1 MSGFVDVHS
10 HVVPSGDD
18 GARTIEEGLELCR
31 LAFES
36 GTATLF
42 ATPHAHAP
50 WDTFPRTASRDAL
63 FAGSLE
69 EMRGEVA
76 GWGLDLRRGWEV
88 YPSEVPAGR
97 RGRARAGRDAGGAGR
112 VPRLVARDRR
122 CDRASSPM
130 LRPGSTPR
138 GSCRCSRTPS
148 AASPSWPTRGACG
161 RSSSTERCSASTR
174 LRSSGATGRP
184 PSAPPGRS
192 LDAGLV
198 ALAASD
204 GHSVSRPPVL
214 DSAFEEARRRLGD
227 DGARRLFDG
236 SALPWVV
243 AQWCGSR
250 QSTGG
255 RAGRLEEAVRAG
267 EVTAAEEAVRRR
279 VRRRVRG
286 REHVVLRGVHDGS
299 LLLRVAAPEEED
311 DPLAACR
318 ELRDDPVGEP
328 LPPLARVRGGRARAR
343 P

>member
-50 WDTFPRTASRDAL
+50 WDSFPRTASREAL
-63 FAGSLE
+63 FARSLE

-88 YPSEVPAGR
+88 YPSEVPAG
-97 RGRARAGRDAGGAGR
+97 GAAELVLDGTLAVLVEFPGSWLEIDDA
-112 VPRLVARDRR
+112 VELVAD
-122 CDRASSPM
+122 
-130 LRPGSTPR
+130 
-138 GSCRCSRTPS
+138 
-148 AASPSWPTRGACG
+148 AAARVDAAGLVPVLAHP
-161 RSSSTERCSASTR
+161 ERCLAVVADPWCVR
-174 LRSSGATGRP
+174 PLVEHGALLCLNAPSLVGRHGP
-184 PSAPPGRS
+184 AAERTAWA
-192 LDAGLV
+192 LVDAGLV

-236 SALPWVV
+236 RALPWV
-243 AQWCGSR
+243 
-250 QSTGG
+250 
-255 RAGRLEEAVRAG
+255 
-267 EVTAAEEAVRRR
+267 
-279 VRRRVRG
+279 
-286 REHVVLRGVHDGS
+286 
-299 LLLRVAAPEEED
+299 
-311 DPLAACR
+311 
-318 ELRDDPVGEP
+318 
-328 LPPLARVRGGRARAR
+328 
-343 P
+343 